1 MSHLAELREW
11 VVFLIDAGIL
21 YILIA
26 EYYFD
31 KKIYEQ
37 KRRRVKRTKNKV
49 VIQVEDGQAT
59 ISEQPKDVEVVVESK

>member
-11 VVFLIDAGIL
+11 VVFLIDAAIL
-21 YILIA
+21 YVLVI

-31 KKIYEQ
+31 RRIYEQ

-49 VIQVEDGQAT
+49 VIQVENGQAT
-59 ISEQPKDVEVVVESK
+59 ISEQPKDVEVVVENK